1 MSKMNM
7 NCSNRAIKYLM
18 FTFNFMFVITGI
30 ILIGVG
36 AKVKSNYS
44 TYDNA
49 LDAKYFSLPNLLIAT
64 GVIIFLIS
72 FLGCYGAMKENWI
85 MLMAFSVLLG
95 VIFIFEFSAGI
106 AGYVLRDKTSAYLEA
121 ELTETMQHYDNDTT
135 TAIMWDTIQEE
146 FECCGVKNFTDW
158 ENRTFGPGNKSLPIS
173 CCPMKQGVIGVFYC
187 NAEPINPSSPTLK
200 GETKEPS
207 TPSSTVS
214 TTATNSTD
222 ATQETTTSTDS
233 TPPTKRRRAISD
245 GAPVISYP
253 GTSTSP
259 YPRGCE
265 SAFGNFVKSHAVD
278 IGGLCFALAV
288 IQVSANWQ
296 SIVLLLESLGS
307 LRGTAADSF
316 KFSG

>member
-222 ATQETTTSTDS
+222 ATQ
-233 TPPTKRRRAISD
+233 A
-245 GAPVISYP
+245 YP

>member
-18 FTFNFMFVITGI
+18 FTFNFMFVVTGI

-36 AKVKSNYS
+36 AKVKSNYA

-64 GVIIFLIS
+64 GVIIFLVS

-106 AGYVLRDKTSAYLEA
+106 AGYVLRDRTSAYLET
-121 ELTETMQHYDNDTT
+121 ELSKTMKHYDEDTT

-146 FECCGVKNFTDW
+146 FECCGVKNFSDW
-158 ENRTFGPGNKSLPIS
+158 ETTTFGPGNKSLPIS
-173 CCPMKQGVIGVFYC
+173 CCPMKEGVIGVFYC
-187 NAEPINPSSPTLK
+187 NAESINTSLPTPT
-200 GETKEPS
+200 GDTTEPS
-207 TPSSTVS
+207 TQSTTVNTTVS
-214 TTATNSTD
+214 TTLP
-222 ATQETTTSTDS
+222 TT
-233 TPPTKRRRAISD
+233 KA
-245 GAPVISYP
+245 YP
-253 GTSTSP
+253 GTRTSP

-265 SAFGNFVKSHAVD
+265 SAFGSFIKSHAVD
-278 IGGLCFALAV
+278 IGGL
-288 IQVSANWQ
+288 S
-296 SIVLLLESLGS
+296 SESDFHS
-307 LRGTAADSF
+307 T
-316 KFSG
+316 